1 MHLKKTKKTPRMIRM
16 IALMLSLVLV
26 FFTMTG
32 MALAEEGT
40 DVPDAAPDSTLEI
53 VEAELEL
60 EPVPTEEP
68 PAETPGAEETPEP
81 APEPEEPS
89 IPPEPTDTPAPALE
103 PDYALDAEIPSGW
116 HNAPVTITVRLI
128 DKNNTGWV
136 KIEVA
141 FSNDDGA
148 DRFDVTEEWNEYGY
162 LERTMLDNGT
172 VYFFVTDPM
181 GIEHELPLDVYCM
194 DFEAPVLRAGINGTL
209 LRVEA
214 SDTLSGIAAVFVND
228 ELYTTLD
235 NGVLNIHIGGMT
247 EDKYMYVQALD
258 NAGNRTDYLVL
269 ANPCYEKP
277 TPAPTPTPSPTP
289 STDENKKH
297 DAHCPAGCDCRKN
310 GPSSSS
316 SGNSSGGGSTPSGSG
331 GGSKSAGSSAQAP
344 ASSETPAPTTEPIT
358 KEDGTSFT
366 QNGNSVTRDL
376 LYDKYSNKQ
385 FITVETRNGET
396 FYLVIDYDKQLD
408 EDGERYETYFLN
420 LVDEADLLALVE
432 GDKQTPVCTCT
443 TKCEAGA
450 VNTSCEVCKT
460 NMTECTGKEKLVEK
474 VPDTPPEPEVEP
486 EPEKKSSGGT
496 VALLLL
502 LLLGGGGALYW
513 FKFRKKKPDAKG
525 PVDLDDYDY
534 GEEDYGEEYETE
546 PDEAETT
553 DTTQDAE

>member
-1 MHLKKTKKTPRMIRM
+1 MHLKKTKKNPRTIRI

-40 DVPDAAPDSTLEI
+40 DVTDAAPDSTLEI
-53 VEAELEL
+53 VEAELEADS
-60 EPVPTEEP
+60 EPTKEP

-81 APEPEEPS
+81 TPEPEEPS
-89 IPPEPTDTPAPALE
+89 IPPETTDAPALE
-103 PDYALDAEIPSGW
+103 PDYELDAEIPTGW

-141 FSNDDGA
+141 FSDEDDA
-148 DRFDVTEEWNEYGY
+148 ERFDATEEWNEYGY
-162 LERTMLDNGT
+162 WERTMPDNGT
-172 VYFFVTDPM
+172 VYFFVTDPL
-181 GIEHELPLDVYCM
+181 GVEHELPLDVYCM

-214 SDTLSGIAAVFVND
+214 RDALSGIAAVFVND

-358 KEDGTSFT
+358 KEDGTGFT

-396 FYLVIDYDKQLD
+396 FYLVIDYDKPLD

-432 GDKQTPVCTCT
+432 GDKQMPVCSCT
-443 TKCEAGA
+443 TKCETGG

-460 NMTECTGKEKLVEK
+460 NMTECTGKEKVVEK
-474 VPDTPPEPEVEP
+474 VPDTTPEPEIEP
-486 EPEKKSSGGT
+486 EPEKKSSGGA
-496 VALLLL
+496 VVLLLL

-534 GEEDYGEEYETE
+534 GEEDDGEEYETE
-546 PDEAETT
+546 PDDAETANT
-553 DTTQDAE
+553 AQDAE

>member
-1 MHLKKTKKTPRMIRM
+1 MHLKKTKKAPRVIRM

-32 MALAEEGT
+32 MAIAEEGT
-40 DVPDAAPDSTLEI
+40 DETNAASDSTLEI
-53 VEAELEL
+53 VEAELEV
-60 EPVPTEEP
+60 EPALTEEP

-81 APEPEEPS
+81 TPEPEEPS
-89 IPPEPTDTPAPALE
+89 IPPEPTDTSVLE
-103 PDYALDAEIPSGW
+103 PEYALDAEIPLGW

-128 DKNNTGWV
+128 DKNETGWV

-141 FSNDDGA
+141 FSDEDGA
-148 DRFDVTEEWNEYGY
+148 ERFDVTEEWNEYGY

-181 GIEHELPLDVYCM
+181 GVEHELFLDVYCM
-194 DFEAPVLRAGINGTL
+194 DFEAPTLRAGINGTL

-214 SDTLSGIAAVFVND
+214 SDALSGIAAVFVND
-228 ELYTTLD
+228 ELYMTLENGELNVRID
-235 NGVLNIHIGGMT
+235 NLTDDAYLYI
-247 EDKYMYVQALD
+247 DALD
-258 NAGNRTDYLVL
+258 NAGNWTDYVVL
-269 ANPCYEKP
+269 ANPFYKEEP
-277 TPAPTPTPSPTP
+277 EPTPTPDTGNDQH
-289 STDENKKH
+289 DE
-297 DAHCPAGCDCRKN
+297 HCPADCDCRKN
-310 GPSSSS
+310 NT
-316 SGNSSGGGSTPSGSG
+316 SGSGSGSSSGGGGSG
-331 GGSKSAGSSAQAP
+331 ASASSGGSKNAGSSAQTP

-358 KEDGTSFT
+358 KEDGTGFT

-385 FITVETRNGET
+385 FITIETRNGET
-396 FYLVIDYDKQLD
+396 FYLVIDYDKPLD

-420 LVDEADLLALVE
+420 LVDEADLLALID
-432 GDKQTPVCTCT
+432 GDKAAPVCSCT

-460 NMTECTGKEKLVEK
+460 NMTECTGKEKVVEK
-474 VPDTPPEPEVEP
+474 VPDTSPEPEIEP
-486 EPEKKSSGGT
+486 EPEKKSSGGA
-496 VALLLL
+496 VVLLLL

-534 GEEDYGEEYETE
+534 GEEDDGEEYETE
-546 PDEAETT
+546 PDEPESTG
-553 DTTQDAE
+553 DAEQEDAE

>member
-1 MHLKKTKKTPRMIRM
+1 MHLKKTKKNPRTIRI

-40 DVPDAAPDSTLEI
+40 DVTDAAPDSTLEI
-53 VEAELEL
+53 VEAELEADS
-60 EPVPTEEP
+60 EPTKEP

-81 APEPEEPS
+81 TPEPEEPS
-89 IPPEPTDTPAPALE
+89 IPPETTDAPALE
-103 PDYALDAEIPSGW
+103 PEYKLDAEIPTGW

-136 KIEVA
+136 KIEAA
-141 FSNDDGA
+141 FSNEDDA
-148 DRFDVTEEWNEYGY
+148 ERFDVTEEWNEYGY
-162 LERTMLDNGT
+162 WERTMPDNGT
-172 VYFFVTDPM
+172 VYFFVTDPL
-181 GIEHELPLDVYCM
+181 GVEHELPLDVYCM

-214 SDTLSGIAAVFVND
+214 RDALSGIAAVFVND

-358 KEDGTSFT
+358 KEDGTGFT

-396 FYLVIDYDKQLD
+396 FYLVIDYDKPLD

-432 GDKQTPVCTCT
+432 GDKQMPVCSCT
-443 TKCEAGA
+443 TKCETGG

-460 NMTECTGKEKLVEK
+460 NMTECTGKEKVVEK
-474 VPDTPPEPEVEP
+474 VPDTTPEPEIEP
-486 EPEKKSSGGT
+486 EPEKKSSGGA
-496 VALLLL
+496 VVLLLL

-534 GEEDYGEEYETE
+534 GEEDDGEEYETE
-546 PDEAETT
+546 PDDAETANT
-553 DTTQDAE
+553 AQDAE